1 MNHWIILLLQGL
13 VAGYAMVLTSRK
25 IKEGVEHEFRVI
37 WENIRADRPTD
48 PSKFLWRRA
57 YILMLPF
64 TILILALSIIRV
76 LFGWSWWPA
85 IPSSLLMIWSL
96 ATMLHRLGLNRK
108 FGNGVFYV
116 PSTGWYDGTFL
127 SIVGRSNPRNA
138 AIAEYVFEL
147 TLYLLSWVL
156 LAVQ

>member
-1 MNHWIILLLQGL
+1 
-13 VAGYAMVLTSRK
+13 
-25 IKEGVEHEFRVI
+25 
-37 WENIRADRPTD
+37 
-48 PSKFLWRRA
+48 
-57 YILMLPF
+57 
-64 TILILALSIIRV
+64 
-76 LFGWSWWPA
+76 
-85 IPSSLLMIWSL
+85 
-96 ATMLHRLGLNRK
+96 MLHRLGLNRK

>member
-1 MNHWIILLLQGL
+1 MKLSIILLLQGL
-13 VAGYAMVLTSRK
+13 VAGYAMVLTSGK

-48 PSKFLWRRA
+48 HSKFLWRRINTLMPTFA
-57 YILMLPF
+57 ILF
-64 TILILALSIIRV
+64 SALLIIRM
-76 LFGWSWWPA
+76 FAGWSWWPA

-96 ATMLHRLGLNRK
+96 ATILHRLRLNRK

-116 PSTGWYDGTFL
+116 SSTSWYDRKFMRLTRWSG
-127 SIVGRSNPRNA
+127 IRNA

-147 TLYLLSWVL
+147 TLYLLSWAL
-156 LAVQ
+156 LCIQ